1 MAGLAL
7 ALAAAL
13 ALVVSNSGWGDAY
26 RAVLEWPLA
35 LRLGSD
41 WLVLSKPLLH
51 WVNDLWMAAFFFLVG
66 LEIKREL
73 LQGDL
78 ASPRQAMLPMGAALG
93 GMALPA
99 LIYAAV
105 NAGDPVTLRGWAIP
119 AATDIAFALGIL
131 ALLGSRVP
139 VSLKVFLTAVAIIDD
154 LGAILI
160 IAFFYTSELSMT
172 ALAAAGGGVLGLLLL
187 NRARVL
193 AISPYVALGLLVWFF
208 VYKSGIHATL
218 AGVVTALAIPLA
230 GPSGGS
236 AGSPLLRAEH
246 ALQPWVAF
254 FILPVFAFVNAGV
267 SLQDFVLAD
276 LLGPVPLG
284 IAAGLLLGKTLGV
297 MGAVWL
303 MVRFAGASLPARASW
318 RQMFGVC
325 VLCGVGFTMSLFIG
339 SLAFP
344 GDASDY
350 QTQVK
355 LGVLCGSLLSG
366 GLGALILLRR

>member
-26 RAVLEWPLA
+26 RAMLEWPLA

-93 GMALPA
+93 GMAVPA

-187 NRARVL
+187 NRARVM

-208 VYKSGIHATL
+208 VYKSGVQATL

>member
-7 ALAAAL
+7 ALAAGL
-13 ALVVSNSGWGDAY
+13 ALVVSNSGWGDSY
-26 RAVLEWPLA
+26 RALLEWPLA